1 MKKLLTL
8 ITVFASMMM
17 WAQTQV
23 SGTVTDADGQPLPG
37 ANIVLDGSTGAVS
50 DFDGNFSLS
59 TDQQPP
65 FSLTVSSVG
74 FESATVE
81 VTSASGSLT
90 IQLSEGST
98 QLDEIVVSASRFA
111 QRIFE
116 SPVTVEKFNL
126 QQIAEYTSCG
136 FFQWP

>member
-50 DFDGNFSLS
+50 DFDGNFSIRLMFPS
-59 TDQQPP
+59 I
-65 FSLTVSSVG
+65 FCAG
-74 FESATVE
+74 FN
-81 VTSASGSLT
+81 
-90 IQLSEGST
+90 Q
-98 QLDEIVVSASRFA
+98 
-111 QRIFE
+111 
-116 SPVTVEKFNL
+116 
-126 QQIAEYTSCG
+126 
-136 FFQWP
+136 

>member
-8 ITVFASMMM
+8 IIVFASTLI
-17 WAQTQV
+17 WAQTKV
-23 SGTVTDADGQPLPG
+23 SGTVTDTDGQPLPG
-37 ANIVLDGSTGAVS
+37 ANIVLDGSTGTVS

-65 FSLTVSSVG
+65 FSLNISSVG

-81 VTSASGSLT
+81 VTSASVTLT

-111 QRIFE
+111 QRIL
-116 SPVTVEKFNL
+116 NL
-126 QQIAEYTSCG
+126 L
-136 FFQWP
+136 

>member
-8 ITVFASMMM
+8 ITVFASLSM

-50 DFDGNFSLS
+50 DFDGNFSLT

-74 FESATVE
+74 FESSTVD
-81 VTSASGSLT
+81 VTSASGLLT
-90 IQLSEGST
+90 IQLSEGNT
-98 QLDEIVVSASRFA
+98 QLDEILLTISMV
-111 QRIFE
+111 
-116 SPVTVEKFNL
+116 L
-126 QQIAEYTSCG
+126 QTLKV
-136 FFQWP
+136 

>member
-8 ITVFASMMM
+8 ITVFASLTM

-37 ANIVLDGSTGAVS
+37 ANIVLDGSTGTVS

-65 FSLTVSSVG
+65 FSLNISSVG

-81 VTSASGSLT
+81 VTSAS
-90 IQLSEGST
+90 
-98 QLDEIVVSASRFA
+98 VSYAVA
-111 QRIFE
+111 AG
-116 SPVTVEKFNL
+116 VTAM
-126 QQIAEYTSCG
+126 IGYTSMEASDEG
-136 FFQWP
+136 AATDDGSAWYIGANMAF

>member
-8 ITVFASMMM
+8 ITVFASTLI

-23 SGTVTDADGQPLPG
+23 SGTVTDAEGQPLPG

-50 DFDGNFSLS
+50 DFDGNFSFS

-65 FSLTVSSVG
+65 FSLAVSSVG

-90 IQLSEGST
+90 IQLSEGLS
-98 QLDEIVVSASRFA
+98 LIH
-111 QRIFE
+111 I
-116 SPVTVEKFNL
+116 
-126 QQIAEYTSCG
+126 
-136 FFQWP
+136 